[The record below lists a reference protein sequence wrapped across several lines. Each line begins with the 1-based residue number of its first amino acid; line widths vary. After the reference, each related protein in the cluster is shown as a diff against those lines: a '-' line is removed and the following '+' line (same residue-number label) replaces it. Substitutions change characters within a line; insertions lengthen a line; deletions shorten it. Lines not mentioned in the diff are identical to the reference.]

1 MSLILDALR
10 RSENGG
16 AAMSPQPSA
25 PEHHPGGLDK
35 KWLGGLFVACAGL
48 GIAAGWLMRGD
59 TTDPANTEQ
68 IAFTVSG
75 SLSSGGGSTP
85 SKPAPADA
93 APSVRGTELLA
104 SPPQASTTGQSEAA
118 PMQDNVTAKATD
130 ADNERIAALHQQMWS
145 DAASLAEVKGEGSER
160 NAAPNSVAQQREVAV
175 QSETVSA
182 TASSD
187 TPSNASSDAP
197 SIAPPIDLV
206 AAIERAAR
214 EVGEPNL
221 VPHPTVLL
229 ENLSQQQKDQIPTI
243 VYTEHVYAEGAAPSV
258 ELNGQRLR
266 PGQRSGAITVEDILV
281 DSVILRVNGVA
292 FRLRA
297 LNTWVNL

>member
-16 AAMSPQPSA
+16 AATSPQTA
-25 PEHHPGGLDK
+25 VPEHQSGGLDK
-35 KWLGGLFVACAGL
+35 KWLAIGFAVFAGL
-48 GIAAGWLMRGD
+48 GIAAGWMMRGD
-59 TTDPANTEQ
+59 STDPLNTEQ
-68 IAFTVSG
+68 IASSVSR
-75 SLSSGGGSTP
+75 SLSSGDGGASP
-85 SKPAPADA
+85 NPPRDDVAPAA
-93 APSVRGTELLA
+93 RGTGLSA
-104 SPPQASTTGQSEAA
+104 SAPPASTTVASVVA
-118 PMQDNVTAKATD
+118 PTQDNGAGDAAE

-145 DAASLAEVKGEGSER
+145 DAASLSER
-160 NAAPNSVAQQREVAV
+160 EGIGSDQNGAQSPATEKPDGLAR
-175 QSETVSA
+175 SEEVSA
-182 TASSD
+182 AS
-187 TPSNASSDAP
+187 PSSAPSDAP

-229 ENLSQQQKDQIPTI
+229 ENLSQLQKDQIPTI
-243 VYTEHVYAEGAAPSV
+243 VYSEHVYAEGVAPSV

-266 PGQRSGAITVEDILV
+266 PGQRSGAITVEDILL
-281 DSVILRVNGVA
+281 DSVILRVNGVS

>member
-16 AAMSPQPSA
+16 FAASPQPPLPS
-25 PEHHPGGLDK
+25 EQGGGLGK
-35 KWLGGLFVACAGL
+35 KWLGVVVLVCAGL
-48 GIAAGWLMRGD
+48 GIAAGWMMRGGAP
-59 TTDPANTEQ
+59 DPIEKEQ
-68 IAFTVSG
+68 VVSPMPG
-75 SLSSGGGSTP
+75 SPSSGDSGTSSELVRDDGVSSAPGPELSPSTP
-85 SKPAPADA
+85 LASAADTSFVAAPQNNAGSDA
-93 APSVRGTELLA
+93 ARAE
-104 SPPQASTTGQSEAA
+104 
-118 PMQDNVTAKATD
+118 D
-130 ADNERIAALHQQMWS
+130 ERIAALHQQMWS
-145 DAASLAEVKGEGSER
+145 DAASLGVAEGQGTDPSGAQIS
-160 NAAPNSVAQQREVAV
+160 AAEKLDAPGLTDPAP
-175 QSETVSA
+175 A
-182 TASSD
+182 TSS
-187 TPSNASSDAP
+187 SSSP

-214 EVGEPNL
+214 EVGEPSL

-243 VYTEHVYAEGAAPSV
+243 VYTEHIYAEGAAPLV

-266 PGQRSGAITVEDILV
+266 PGQRTGAVTVEDILV
-281 DSVILRVNGVA
+281 DSVILRVNGVS

>member
-1 MSLILDALR
+1 
-10 RSENGG
+10 
-16 AAMSPQPSA
+16 MSPQPAA
-25 PEHHPGGLDK
+25 PEHHRGGLDK

-68 IAFTVSG
+68 IASSVSR
-75 SLSSGGGSTP
+75 SLSSGEGGAPPTP
-85 SKPAPADA
+85 TPAAA
-93 APSVRGTELLA
+93 APTTRGTELPA
-104 SPPQASTTGQSEAA
+104 SPPQGLTTGESEAA
-118 PMQDNVTAKATD
+118 PTQDNVTADTAE

-145 DAASLAEVKGEGSER
+145 DAASLAEAKGEGAAR
-160 NAAPNSVAQQREVAV
+160 NAAPNSAAQQREVAV
-175 QSETVSA
+175 QSEAVSA

-187 TPSNASSDAP
+187 ASSSAP

-266 PGQRSGAITVEDILV
+266 PGQRFGAITVEDILV
-281 DSVILRVNGVA
+281 DSVILRVNGVS

>member
-16 AAMSPQPSA
+16 VAASPQPPLPS
-25 PEHHPGGLDK
+25 EQGGGLGK
-35 KWLGGLFVACAGL
+35 KWLGVVVLVCAGL
-48 GIAAGWLMRGD
+48 GIAAGWMMRGGA
-59 TTDPANTEQ
+59 TDPMEKEQ
-68 IAFTVSG
+68 VVSPMPG
-75 SLSSGGGSTP
+75 SPSSGDSGTSSELVRDDGVSSAPGPELSPSTP
-85 SKPAPADA
+85 LASAADTSFVAAPQNNAGSDA
-93 APSVRGTELLA
+93 ARAE
-104 SPPQASTTGQSEAA
+104 
-118 PMQDNVTAKATD
+118 D
-130 ADNERIAALHQQMWS
+130 ERIAALHQQMWS
-145 DAASLAEVKGEGSER
+145 DAASLGAAEGQGTDPSGAPIS
-160 NAAPNSVAQQREVAV
+160 AAGKLDAPTLIES
-175 QSETVSA
+175 TPA
-182 TASSD
+182 TSS
-187 TPSNASSDAP
+187 SSSP

-214 EVGEPNL
+214 EVGEPSL

-243 VYTEHVYAEGAAPSV
+243 VYTEHIYAEGAAPLV

-266 PGQRSGAITVEDILV
+266 PGQRTGAITVEDILV
-281 DSVILRVNGVA
+281 DSVILRVNGVS

>member
-16 AAMSPQPSA
+16 AAMSPQPSL
-25 PEHHPGGLDK
+25 PEHHPSGLDK

-68 IAFTVSG
+68 IAFTVSR
-75 SLSSGGGSTP
+75 SLSSGEGG
-85 SKPAPADA
+85 
-93 APSVRGTELLA
+93 APSAPTPAAAALTTRRTELPA
-104 SPPQASTTGQSEAA
+104 SPLQASTTGESEAA
-118 PMQDNVTAKATD
+118 PTQDNVTADTAE

-145 DAASLAEVKGEGSER
+145 DAASLAEAKGEGAER
-160 NAAPNSVAQQREVAV
+160 NAAPSLAAQQREVAV
-175 QSETVSA
+175 QSEAVSA

-187 TPSNASSDAP
+187 ASPSASSDAP

-266 PGQRSGAITVEDILV
+266 PGQRFGAITVEDILV
-281 DSVILRVNGVA
+281 DSVILRVNGVS

>member
-10 RSENGG
+10 RSDNGG
-16 AAMSPQPSA
+16 AASSPQPYV
-25 PEHHPGGLDK
+25 PEHHSGGMEK
-35 KWLGGLFVACAGL
+35 KWLGIGFVVCVGL
-48 GIAAGWLMRGD
+48 GIAAGWMMRGD
-59 TTDPANTEQ
+59 STDPANTEQ
-68 IAFTVSG
+68 IASSASR
-75 SLSSGGGSTP
+75 SLSSGDGGASP
-85 SKPAPADA
+85 KPVRADA
-93 APSVRGTELLA
+93 APSARGTELSA
-104 SPPQASTTGQSEAA
+104 SAPPVSTAGTSVAA
-118 PMQDNVTAKATD
+118 PTQDKVTADAAE

-145 DAASLAEVKGEGSER
+145 DAASLSEGEGIGSDQ
-160 NAAPNSVAQQREVAV
+160 NGAPNPVAEKRDVLA
-175 QSETVSA
+175 QSEEVSA
-182 TASSD
+182 TSPSSA
-187 TPSNASSDAP
+187 PSDAP

-221 VPHPTVLL
+221 VPHPAALL

-243 VYTEHVYAEGAAPSV
+243 VYTEHVYAEGVAPSV

-281 DSVILRVNGVA
+281 DSVILRVSGVS

>member
-16 AAMSPQPSA
+16 VAASPQPPLPS
-25 PEHHPGGLDK
+25 EQGGGLGK
-35 KWLGGLFVACAGL
+35 KWLGVVVLVCAGL
-48 GIAAGWLMRGD
+48 GIAAGWMMRGGA
-59 TTDPANTEQ
+59 TDPMEKEQ
-68 IAFTVSG
+68 VVSPMPG
-75 SLSSGGGSTP
+75 SPSSGDSGTSSELVRDDVMSSAPGPELSPPTP
-85 SKPAPADA
+85 LASAADTSFVAAPQNNAGLDA
-93 APSVRGTELLA
+93 ARAE
-104 SPPQASTTGQSEAA
+104 
-118 PMQDNVTAKATD
+118 D
-130 ADNERIAALHQQMWS
+130 ERIAALHQQMWS
-145 DAASLAEVKGEGSER
+145 DAASLGAAEGQGTEPSGAPIS
-160 NAAPNSVAQQREVAV
+160 AAEKLDAPGLTDPAP
-175 QSETVSA
+175 A
-182 TASSD
+182 TSS
-187 TPSNASSDAP
+187 SSSP

-214 EVGEPNL
+214 EVGEPSL

-243 VYTEHVYAEGAAPSV
+243 VYTEHIYAEGAAPLV

-266 PGQRSGAITVEDILV
+266 PGQRTGAITVEDILV
-281 DSVILRVNGVA
+281 DSVILRVNGVS

>member
-16 AAMSPQPSA
+16 AATSPQPSL
-25 PEHHPGGLDK
+25 PEHHTGIFEK
-35 KWLGGLFVACAGL
+35 TWLGVLFLVFAGL
-48 GIAAGWLMRGD
+48 GIAAGWMMRGD
-59 TTDPANTEQ
+59 PAGPENTEQ
-68 IAFTVSG
+68 VISSESR
-75 SLSSGGGSTP
+75 SLSSGDAVTSLKLTRG
-85 SKPAPADA
+85 DA
-93 APSVRGTELLA
+93 APFAPNAGPPVSTPLA
-104 SPPQASTTGQSEAA
+104 SATNAA
-118 PMQDNVTAKATD
+118 AVAPTQMPVTADKVEA
-130 ADNERIAALHQQMWS
+130 NSERIATLHQQMWS
-145 DAASLAEVKGEGSER
+145 DAASLAEAEGVGS
-160 NAAPNSVAQQREVAV
+160 NGNGAPNPIAEKPGVLAQPEEVSVASPSSGA
-175 QSETVSA
+175 SE
-182 TASSD
+182 
-187 TPSNASSDAP
+187 AP

-243 VYTEHVYAEGAAPSV
+243 VYTEHVYAEGVAPSV

-266 PGQRSGAITVEDILV
+266 PGQRVDGMTVEDILI
-281 DSVILRVNGVA
+281 DSVILRVNGVS

>member
-16 AAMSPQPSA
+16 SAISPQPSL
-25 PEHHPGGLDK
+25 PEHHTGILEK
-35 KWLGGLFVACAGL
+35 KWLGVLFLVFAGL
-48 GIAAGWLMRGD
+48 GIAAGWMMRGD
-59 TTDPANTEQ
+59 PTGPENTEQ
-68 IAFTVSG
+68 VMSSESR
-75 SLSSGGGSTP
+75 SLSSGDAVTSPKLTRG
-85 SKPAPADA
+85 DA
-93 APSVRGTELLA
+93 APFAPKAGPSVSTPL
-104 SPPQASTTGQSEAA
+104 ASTTNAAAVAPTQIHVTTNKAEA
-118 PMQDNVTAKATD
+118 NS
-130 ADNERIAALHQQMWS
+130 ERIATLHQQMWS
-145 DAASLAEVKGEGSER
+145 DAASLAEAEGMGS
-160 NAAPNSVAQQREVAV
+160 NGNGAPNQIAEKPGVLAP
-175 QSETVSA
+175 SEEVSA
-182 TASSD
+182 AS
-187 TPSNASSDAP
+187 PSSGASEAP

-243 VYTEHVYAEGAAPSV
+243 VYTEHVYAEGVAPSV

-266 PGQRSGAITVEDILV
+266 PGQRVDGVTVEDILI
-281 DSVILRVNGVA
+281 DSVILRVNGVS

>member
-16 AAMSPQPSA
+16 VAASPQPPLPS
-25 PEHHPGGLDK
+25 EQGGGLGK
-35 KWLGGLFVACAGL
+35 KWFGVVVLVCAGL
-48 GIAAGWLMRGD
+48 GIAAGWMIRGGA
-59 TTDPANTEQ
+59 TDPMEKEQ
-68 IAFTVSG
+68 VVSPMPG
-75 SLSSGGGSTP
+75 SPSSGDSGTSSELVRDDVMSSAPGPELSPSTP
-85 SKPAPADA
+85 LASAADTSFVAAPQNNAGLDA
-93 APSVRGTELLA
+93 ARAE
-104 SPPQASTTGQSEAA
+104 
-118 PMQDNVTAKATD
+118 D
-130 ADNERIAALHQQMWS
+130 ERIAALHQQMWS
-145 DAASLAEVKGEGSER
+145 DAASLGAAEGQGTEPSGAPIS
-160 NAAPNSVAQQREVAV
+160 AAEKLDAPGLTDPAP
-175 QSETVSA
+175 A
-182 TASSD
+182 TSS
-187 TPSNASSDAP
+187 SSSP

-214 EVGEPNL
+214 EVGEPSL

-243 VYTEHVYAEGAAPSV
+243 VYTEHIYAEGAAPLV

-266 PGQRSGAITVEDILV
+266 PGQRTGAIAVEDILV
-281 DSVILRVNGVA
+281 DSVILRVNGVS

>member
-10 RSENGG
+10 RSEDGG
-16 AAMSPQPSA
+16 AAASPQPSV
-25 PEHHPGGLDK
+25 PEHHSGRLGK
-35 KWLGGLFVACAGL
+35 KWLGIGFVVCAGL
-48 GIAAGWLMRGD
+48 GIAAGWMMRGD
-59 TTDPANTEQ
+59 SADPANTGQ
-68 IAFTVSG
+68 IASSVSR
-75 SLSSGGGSTP
+75 SLSSGDGGAS
-85 SKPAPADA
+85 SKPPRNDA
-93 APSVRGTELLA
+93 APSAPGTELSA
-104 SPPQASTTGQSEAA
+104 SAPLASTTGASGAA
-118 PMQDNVTAKATD
+118 PTQDNVTAAAAE
-130 ADNERIAALHQQMWS
+130 ADKERIAALHQQMWS
-145 DAASLAEVKGEGSER
+145 DAASLSEGEGIGSDQ
-160 NAAPNSVAQQREVAV
+160 NGAPNPVVEKPDVLA
-175 QSETVSA
+175 QSEEVSA
-182 TASSD
+182 TSPSS
-187 TPSNASSDAP
+187 AP

-243 VYTEHVYAEGAAPSV
+243 VYTEHVYAEGVAPSV

-281 DSVILRVNGVA
+281 DSVILRVNGVS

>member
-10 RSENGG
+10 RSENRG
-16 AAMSPQPSA
+16 AAMSPQSSA
-25 PEHHPGGLDK
+25 PEHHRGGLEK

-59 TTDPANTEQ
+59 TTDPANAEQ
-68 IAFTVSG
+68 IASSVSR
-75 SLSSGGGSTP
+75 SLSSGEGGAP
-85 SKPAPADA
+85 PKPASADA
-93 APSVRGTELLA
+93 APFARGTELPA
-104 SPPQASTTGQSEAA
+104 SPSQASTTGESGVA
-118 PMQDNVTAKATD
+118 PMHDEVTVIAAE

-145 DAASLAEVKGEGSER
+145 DAASLAEAKGEGSER
-160 NAAPNSVAQQREVAV
+160 NAAPNSVAQKREVAV
-175 QSETVSA
+175 QSEAVSA
-182 TASSD
+182 TA
-187 TPSNASSDAP
+187 PSDAP

-243 VYTEHVYAEGAAPSV
+243 VYTEHVYAEGVAPSV

-266 PGQRSGAITVEDILV
+266 PGQRVDGMTVEDILI
-281 DSVILRVNGVA
+281 DSVIMRVNGVS

>member
-16 AAMSPQPSA
+16 VAASLQPPLPS
-25 PEHHPGGLDK
+25 EQGGGLGK
-35 KWLGGLFVACAGL
+35 KWFGVVVLVCARL
-48 GIAAGWLMRGD
+48 GIAAGWMMRGGA
-59 TTDPANTEQ
+59 TDPMEKEQ
-68 IAFTVSG
+68 VVSPMPG
-75 SLSSGGGSTP
+75 SPSSGDSGTSSELVRDDVMSSAPGPELSPSTP
-85 SKPAPADA
+85 LASAADTSPVAAPQNNAGSDA
-93 APSVRGTELLA
+93 ARAE
-104 SPPQASTTGQSEAA
+104 
-118 PMQDNVTAKATD
+118 D
-130 ADNERIAALHQQMWS
+130 ERIAALHQQMWS
-145 DAASLAEVKGEGSER
+145 DAASLGAAEGQGTE
-160 NAAPNSVAQQREVAV
+160 P
-175 QSETVSA
+175 
-182 TASSD
+182 
-187 TPSNASSDAP
+187 SDAPISAAEKLDAPGLTDPAPATSSSSSP

-214 EVGEPNL
+214 EVGEPSL

-243 VYTEHVYAEGAAPSV
+243 VYTEHIYADGAAPLV

-266 PGQRSGAITVEDILV
+266 PGQRTGAVTVEDILV
-281 DSVILRVNGVA
+281 DSVILRVNGVS

>member
-16 AAMSPQPSA
+16 VAASPQPPLPS
-25 PEHHPGGLDK
+25 EQGGGLGK
-35 KWLGGLFVACAGL
+35 KWLGVVVLVCAGL
-48 GIAAGWLMRGD
+48 GIAAGWMMRGGA
-59 TTDPANTEQ
+59 TDPMEKEQ
-68 IAFTVSG
+68 VVSPMPG
-75 SLSSGGGSTP
+75 SPSSGDSGTSSELVRDDVMSFAPGPELSPSTP
-85 SKPAPADA
+85 LASAADTSFVAAPQNNAGLDA
-93 APSVRGTELLA
+93 ARAE
-104 SPPQASTTGQSEAA
+104 
-118 PMQDNVTAKATD
+118 D
-130 ADNERIAALHQQMWS
+130 ERIAALHQQMWS
-145 DAASLAEVKGEGSER
+145 DAASLGAAEGQGTDPSGAPIS
-160 NAAPNSVAQQREVAV
+160 AAEKLDAPGLTDPAP
-175 QSETVSA
+175 A
-182 TASSD
+182 TSS
-187 TPSNASSDAP
+187 SSSP

-214 EVGEPNL
+214 EVGEPSL

-243 VYTEHVYAEGAAPSV
+243 VYTEHIYAEGAAPVV

-266 PGQRSGAITVEDILV
+266 PGQRTGAVTVEDILV
-281 DSVILRVNGVA
+281 DSVILRVNGVS

>member
-16 AAMSPQPSA
+16 VAASPQPPLPS
-25 PEHHPGGLDK
+25 EQGGGLGK
-35 KWLGGLFVACAGL
+35 KWLGVVVLVCAGL
-48 GIAAGWLMRGD
+48 GIAAGWMMRGGA
-59 TTDPANTEQ
+59 TDPMEKEQ
-68 IAFTVSG
+68 VVSPMPG
-75 SLSSGGGSTP
+75 SPSSGDSGTSSELVRDDVMSSAPGPELSPPTP
-85 SKPAPADA
+85 LASAADTSFVAAPQNNAGLDA
-93 APSVRGTELLA
+93 ARAE
-104 SPPQASTTGQSEAA
+104 
-118 PMQDNVTAKATD
+118 D
-130 ADNERIAALHQQMWS
+130 ERIAALHQQMWS
-145 DAASLAEVKGEGSER
+145 DAASLGAAEGQGAEPSGAPIS
-160 NAAPNSVAQQREVAV
+160 AAEKLDAPGLTDPAP
-175 QSETVSA
+175 A
-182 TASSD
+182 TSS
-187 TPSNASSDAP
+187 SSSP

-214 EVGEPNL
+214 EVGEPSL

-243 VYTEHVYAEGAAPSV
+243 VYTEHIYADGAAPLV

-266 PGQRSGAITVEDILV
+266 PGQRTGAVTVEDILV
-281 DSVILRVNGVA
+281 DSVILRVNGVS

>member
-16 AAMSPQPSA
+16 VAASPQPPLPS
-25 PEHHPGGLDK
+25 EQGGGLGN
-35 KWLGGLFVACAGL
+35 KWLGVVVLVCAGL
-48 GIAAGWLMRGD
+48 GIAAGWMMRGGA
-59 TTDPANTEQ
+59 TDPMEKEQ
-68 IAFTVSG
+68 VVSPMPG
-75 SLSSGGGSTP
+75 SPSSGDSGTSSELVRDDVMSSAPGPELSPPTP
-85 SKPAPADA
+85 LASAADTSFVAAPQNNAGLDA
-93 APSVRGTELLA
+93 ARAE
-104 SPPQASTTGQSEAA
+104 
-118 PMQDNVTAKATD
+118 D
-130 ADNERIAALHQQMWS
+130 ERIAALHQQMWS
-145 DAASLAEVKGEGSER
+145 DAASLGAAEGQGTEPSGAPIS
-160 NAAPNSVAQQREVAV
+160 AAEKLDAPGLTDPAP
-175 QSETVSA
+175 A
-182 TASSD
+182 TSS
-187 TPSNASSDAP
+187 SSSP

-214 EVGEPNL
+214 EVGEPSL

-243 VYTEHVYAEGAAPSV
+243 VYTEHIYAEGAAPVV

-266 PGQRSGAITVEDILV
+266 PGQRTGAVTVEDILV
-281 DSVILRVNGVA
+281 DSVILRVNGVS

>member
-16 AAMSPQPSA
+16 VAASPQP
-25 PEHHPGGLDK
+25 PLPLEQGGGLGK
-35 KWLGGLFVACAGL
+35 KWLGVVVLVCAGL
-48 GIAAGWLMRGD
+48 GIAAGWMMRGGAP
-59 TTDPANTEQ
+59 DPIEKEQ
-68 IAFTVSG
+68 VVSPMPG
-75 SLSSGGGSTP
+75 SPSSGDSGTSSELVRDDGVSSAPGPELSPSTP
-85 SKPAPADA
+85 LASAADTSFVAAPQNNAGSDA
-93 APSVRGTELLA
+93 ARAE
-104 SPPQASTTGQSEAA
+104 
-118 PMQDNVTAKATD
+118 D
-130 ADNERIAALHQQMWS
+130 ERIAALHQQMWS
-145 DAASLAEVKGEGSER
+145 DAASLGVAEGQGTDPSGAQIS
-160 NAAPNSVAQQREVAV
+160 AAEKLDAPTLIES
-175 QSETVSA
+175 TPA
-182 TASSD
+182 TSS
-187 TPSNASSDAP
+187 SSSP

-214 EVGEPNL
+214 EVGEPSL

-243 VYTEHVYAEGAAPSV
+243 VYTEHIYAEGAAPLV

-266 PGQRSGAITVEDILV
+266 PGQRTGAVTVEDILV
-281 DSVILRVNGVA
+281 DSVILRVNGVS

>member
-16 AAMSPQPSA
+16 VAASPQPPLPS
-25 PEHHPGGLDK
+25 EQGGGLGK
-35 KWLGGLFVACAGL
+35 KWLGVVVLVCAGL
-48 GIAAGWLMRGD
+48 GIAAGWMMRGGA
-59 TTDPANTEQ
+59 TDPMEKEQ
-68 IAFTVSG
+68 VVSPMPG
-75 SLSSGGGSTP
+75 SPSSGDSGTSSELVRDDGMSSAPEPELSPSTP
-85 SKPAPADA
+85 
-93 APSVRGTELLA
+93 LA
-104 SPPQASTTGQSEAA
+104 SAADTSFVVAPQNNAGSAA
-118 PMQDNVTAKATD
+118 ARAED
-130 ADNERIAALHQQMWS
+130 ERIAALHQQMWS
-145 DAASLAEVKGEGSER
+145 DAASLGAAEGQGTEQSGAPIS
-160 NAAPNSVAQQREVAV
+160 AAEKLDAPTLIE
-175 QSETVSA
+175 SA
-182 TASSD
+182 PATSS
-187 TPSNASSDAP
+187 SSSP

-214 EVGEPNL
+214 EVGEPSL

-243 VYTEHVYAEGAAPSV
+243 VYTEHIYAEGAAPLV

-266 PGQRSGAITVEDILV
+266 PGQRTGAITVEDILV
-281 DSVILRVNGVA
+281 DSVILRVNGVS

>member
-16 AAMSPQPSA
+16 AATSPQTSVPVQSD
-25 PEHHPGGLDK
+25 GLDK
-35 KWLGGLFVACAGL
+35 KWLGIGFVVFAGL

-59 TTDPANTEQ
+59 TTDPANAEQ
-68 IAFTVSG
+68 IASTVSR
-75 SLSSGGGSTP
+75 SLSSGEGGAPPTP
-85 SKPAPADA
+85 TPAAA
-93 APSVRGTELLA
+93 APTTRGTELAA
-104 SPPQASTTGQSEAA
+104 SPPQGSTTGESEAA
-118 PMQDNVTAKATD
+118 PTQDNVTADTAD

-145 DAASLAEVKGEGSER
+145 DAASLAEAKGEGAER
-160 NAAPNSVAQQREVAV
+160 NAAPNSAAQQREVAV
-175 QSETVSA
+175 QSEAVSA

-187 TPSNASSDAP
+187 ASSSAP

-206 AAIERAAR
+206 AAIKRAAR

-266 PGQRSGAITVEDILV
+266 PGQRFGAITVEDILV
-281 DSVILRVNGVA
+281 DSVILRVNGVS